1 MTEIFICYVIV
12 ILKILSVLTQMTRL
26 VELLIHVISF
36 LVGWY
41 LLRLYLLEF
50 NRLCLDS
57 IPFSC
62 RLR

>member
-41 LLRLYLLEF
+41 FLRLYLLGF
-50 NRLCLDS
+50 NRLYLDS
-57 IPFSC
+57 IDSAR